1 MKNFWFSESSNVEFK
16 KFVDSIDKT
25 SLTMTFFSRTRA
37 HAYISYTN
45 SFNNTDQDIETSY
58 SSESLTIGGA
68 GQIKRYI
75 INLGFKML
83 FFCTSV
89 LSGVKN
95 ECVRKKQK

>member
-1 MKNFWFSESSNVEFK
+1 
-16 KFVDSIDKT
+16 
-25 SLTMTFFSRTRA
+25 MTFFSRTRA

-83 FFCTSV
+83 FQDRLKV
-89 LSGVKN
+89 DN
-95 ECVRKKQK
+95 ENASFFVGLGYEFL